1 MKTSIDNNKY
11 DTMLEPSD
19 WRFSAAIVGLMKY
32 LSYHNFDYEVDD
44 DYILYNSE
52 DITED
57 KYLEFV
63 EYKYGN
69 ELHHK
74 VVENILVNEEISDEQ
89 QKIVND
95 KLNSNTIM
103 KNKFKGIKFDKRNKG
118 EILNIIQNNRYEIIK
133 ETFRS
138 KSNMYANYANTNQLF
153 NESQDFCRLAGYCI
167 DAGKKG
173 KSTGY
178 NFAMSSFVGHDEKE
192 FDFIPFAFEGNRE
205 AYFIN
210 DNYTIKRLKVS
221 NDMLSKKIQIDL
233 DNDNKYSD
241 ARQALFK
248 GIIESSDFISRDVEV
263 IFKDRDKGHFEN
275 LYLRKESIDI
285 FKKLKAEGIDYKT
298 FCFSENITKV
308 NKINLQKAYKI
319 NVQKEVTYSILNNV
333 LLDNLIELF
342 LKKKRDFVVAQ
353 LIKINGLIRGDKDM
367 KQKLKGAFACAKQV
381 AKVIESNKIDSYRQ
395 KLISSIIFKDYD
407 RVCQILLQLSNYSGI
422 EFGFVYDLF
431 DDFEDNKDLAYTFIN
446 ALSKNTDKITNN
458 DSANN

>member
-32 LSYHNFDYEVDD
+32 LSYHNFDYEVEEDC
-44 DYILYNSE
+44 ILYNSE
-52 DITED
+52 DISED

-69 ELHHK
+69 DLHHK
-74 VVENILVNEEISDEQ
+74 IAESILSNEEISDEQ
-89 QKIVND
+89 QKVVND
-95 KLNSNTIM
+95 KLSGNTIM
-103 KNKFKGIKFDKRNKG
+103 KKKFKGIKFDKTNKH
-118 EILNIIQNNRYEIIK
+118 EILNIIQSNRYEIIK

-178 NFAMSSFVGHDEKE
+178 NFTMSAFVGHDEKE

-210 DNYTIKRLKVS
+210 DNYTIKGLKIS

-248 GIIESSDFISRDVEV
+248 GIIESSDFIRRDVEV
-263 IFKDRDKGHFEN
+263 IFKDRDKGYFEN

-285 FKKLKAEGIDYKT
+285 FKRLKYEGIDYKT
-298 FCFSENITKV
+298 FCFSQKITDKYY
-308 NKINLQKAYKI
+308 L
-319 NVQKEVTYSILNNV
+319 NVQKEVTNSILNNV

-342 LKKKRDFVVAQ
+342 LKKKRDFLVAQ

-367 KQKLKGAFACAKQV
+367 KQKLKGAFVCAKQV

-395 KLISSIIFKDYD
+395 KLTSSIIFKDYD

-446 ALSKNTDKITNN
+446 ALSKNTDNN
-458 DSANN
+458 SANN

>member
-103 KNKFKGIKFDKRNKG
+103 KNKFKGIKFDKSNKD
-118 EILNIIQNNRYEIIK
+118 EILNVIQNNRYEIIK

-167 DAGKKG
+167 DASKKG

-263 IFKDRDKGHFEN
+263 IFKDRDKGYFEN

-285 FKKLKAEGIDYKT
+285 FKKLKDEGIDYKT
-298 FCFSENITKV
+298 FCFSQKITDKYY
-308 NKINLQKAYKI
+308 L
-319 NVQKEVTYSILNNV
+319 NVQKEVTDSILNNI

-342 LKKKRDFVVAQ
+342 LKKKRDFLVAQ

-381 AKVIESNKIDSYRQ
+381 AKVIENNKIDSYRQ
-395 KLISSIIFKDYD
+395 KLTSSIIFKDYD

-446 ALSKNTDKITNN
+446 ALSKNTDKNTDNN
-458 DSANN
+458 SANN

>member
-103 KNKFKGIKFDKRNKG
+103 KNKFKGIKFDKSNKG

-285 FKKLKAEGIDYKT
+285 FKKLKVEGIDYKT

-308 NKINLQKAYKI
+308 NKINLQKVYKI
-319 NVQKEVTYSILNNV
+319 NVQKEVTNSILNNV

-395 KLISSIIFKDYD
+395 KLTSSIIFKDYD

-446 ALSKNTDKITNN
+446 ALSKNTDNN
-458 DSANN
+458 SANN